1 MLHLKAEEG
10 VLYVEKPGKPVTDAL
25 NKEYINNP
33 PYPHIVIDDF
43 LPEFFIDNIIK
54 NFPGRDKASVSHKS
68 ATQYLKSGFRP
79 QHLGANPCAWYLLLF
94 NTAPVLEFLEEVT
107 GITGLIPDPY
117 YEGGG
122 LHQTE
127 RKGKLDVHADFTL
140 HKKTGLARRVN
151 MLIFLN
157 KDWEPGYGGSLEL
170 WDREMKQRQVS
181 ILPIYNRCVIFNTD
195 GSTFHGQPEPVN
207 CPPGM
212 SRRSVALYYYT
223 TTEHL
228 AKLTADTKWRS
239 VINTSLRVK
248 IAGKIRGLLG
258 KTAGLKNFK
267 KH

>member
-1 MLHLKAEEG
+1 MLHIRAEEG
-10 VLYVEKPGKPVTDAL
+10 ILYVEKPHQPVTAEL
-25 NKEYINNP
+25 NKQYISNS
-33 PYPHIVIDDF
+33 PYPHIIIDDF
-43 LPEFFIDNIIK
+43 LPGFFIDNIIK
-54 NFPGRDKASVSHKS
+54 HFPGSDKASVSHKS

-79 QHLGANPCAWYLLLF
+79 QHLGANPCVYYLSLL
-94 NTAPVLEFLEEVT
+94 NSAPVLEFLEEVT

-127 RKGKLDVHADFTL
+127 REGTLDVHADFTL
-140 HKKTGLARRVN
+140 HKKTGLARRIN

-157 KDWEPGYGGSLEL
+157 KDWHPGYGGNLEL
-170 WDREMKQRQVS
+170 WDREMKQKKVS
-181 ILPIYNRCVIFNTD
+181 IPPVYNRCVIFNTD
-195 GSTFHGQPEPVN
+195 DTTFHGQPEPVN

-223 TTEHL
+223 AAQHL
-228 AKLTADTKWRS
+228 HTLTADTRWGS
-239 VINTSLRVK
+239 VMNTSLRSK

-258 KTAGLKNFK
+258 KTTGKIE